1 MEILMN
7 PSINRRLAA
16 RPWAAWPF
24 RAFTRLAGLFLLTLL
39 ASCQTLAGTGPA
51 ISVPDQGGK
60 FGIVAAARVTSDGP
74 GWLVIYRDVDAAP
87 GPVLGWAAVT
97 TGVSWNVRVKL
108 GPGLTQHLW
117 AVLHVDAGEMGSFE
131 YPGPDAPV
139 AVDGRIIRKRFELG
153 RECPRFG
160 GMGMGGGY

>member
-1 MEILMN
+1 MN
-7 PSINRRLAA
+7 NLIPRHTAA
-16 RPWAAWPF
+16 RLRAALAF
-24 RAFTRLAGLFLLTLL
+24 RALPALGWVVLLVAL
-39 ASCQTLAGTGPA
+39 ASCQTLAHTGPA